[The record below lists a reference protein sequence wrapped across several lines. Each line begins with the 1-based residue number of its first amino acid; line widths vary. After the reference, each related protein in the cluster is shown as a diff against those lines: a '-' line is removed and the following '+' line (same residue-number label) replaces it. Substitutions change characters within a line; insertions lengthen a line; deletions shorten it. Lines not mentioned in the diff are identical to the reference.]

1 MKKYPLKLQHLI
13 IGVVALAFILTI
25 SSSLWSSY
33 RMNKQTLINNTLETN
48 RVYAEKLATTATNYL
63 DETLQTLTLSSNTIA
78 KKMDNEEILLE
89 EAERLRMQTNTFNSI
104 SIVNAKGKVLATSP
118 QTIDIKGKTLT
129 SNAIKKPLKNKG
141 R

>member
-104 SIVNAKGKVLATSP
+104 SIVNAKKSTRHIS
-118 QTIDIKGKTLT
+118 TD
-129 SNAIKKPLKNKG
+129 N
-141 R
+141 